1 MYLVGKHTLYVV
13 IFQRQDYLC
22 CGKEINI
29 MYNFWKIVLLCFTD
43 KETRVISE
51 MLGVDVK
58 LRKLKFVKIYFR
70 ITATVKRKVWKLK
83 IR

>member
-1 MYLVGKHTLYVV
+1 
-13 IFQRQDYLC
+13 
-22 CGKEINI
+22 

-51 MLGVDVK
+51 MLGVDVE

-70 ITATVKRKVWKLK
+70 ITANVKRKVWKLK